1 MVSFRC
7 IHHTIL
13 VLVLIIA
20 TSAVAQDVTAV
31 RANSIEIAE
40 DVHFLPGLSCNVV
53 VVTGPE
59 GVLIIDNGSS
69 RNREILKEEIAKLAS
84 GPIRIAINTHFHFDH
99 VGANQALG
107 VDGTVI
113 IAHDHARRRMM
124 TEWQIPETLG
134 VSYPVIPPY
143 PDVALPTLTFDRTL
157 TVHFNGHEIEVI
169 HFPNAHS
176 DADVVV
182 FVRDRNVLHT
192 GDLYLSNGF
201 PILDSY
207 HGGTID
213 GLISALDGLIDL
225 VDENTKVVPGHGPL
239 SNRKGLR
246 EYQQMLGVGRD
257 RIAALIEEGKTL
269 EESVAADPLADLY
282 SQGQSWLPPKLFI
295 WTVYVDLARR
305 R

>member
-1 MVSFRC
+1 MVSCRC
-7 IHHTIL
+7 VRHTIL
-13 VLVLIIA
+13 ALVLIIA
-20 TSAVAQDVTAV
+20 TSAVAQEVTAV

-40 DVHFLPGLSCNVV
+40 DVHLLLGLGCNVV
-53 VVTGPE
+53 AVTGPE

-69 RNREILKEEIAKLAS
+69 RNSETLKEEIAKLGS
-84 GPIRIAINTHFHFDH
+84 GPVRIAINTHFHFDH

-107 VDGTVI
+107 VDGTMI

-124 TEWQIPETLG
+124 TEWQVPETLG

-143 PDVALPTLTFDRTL
+143 PDVALPALTFDRTL

-169 HFPNAHS
+169 HLPTAHS

-213 GLISALDGLIDL
+213 GLISALDALIDL
-225 VDENTKVVPGHGPL
+225 VDENTKVVAGHGPM
-239 SNRKGLR
+239 SNREGLR
-246 EYQQMLGVGRD
+246 EYRQMLGAGRD

-269 EESVAADPLADLY
+269 EESVAVDPLAGLY
-282 SQGQSWLPPKLFI
+282 SQGESWLPPKLFI
-295 WTVYVDLARR
+295 WTVYVDLTRR

>member
-1 MVSFRC
+1 MVSCRC
-7 IHHTIL
+7 LRYTIL
-13 VLVLIIA
+13 ALVLIIV
-20 TSAVAQDVTAV
+20 TSAVAQEATAV
-31 RANSIEIAE
+31 RVNSIEIAK
-40 DVHFLPGLSCNVV
+40 DVHLLTGLDCNVV
-53 VVTGPE
+53 AVTGPE
-59 GVLIIDNGSS
+59 SVLIIDNGSS
-69 RNREILKEEIAKLAS
+69 RNYESLKEEIAKLS
-84 GPIRIAINTHFHFDH
+84 SDPIRIAINTHFHFDH

-107 VDGTVI
+107 VDGTMI

-225 VDENTKVVPGHGPL
+225 VDENTKVVAGHGPL
-239 SNRKGLR
+239 SNREGLR
-246 EYQQMLGVGRD
+246 EYRQMLGVGRD
-257 RIAALIEEGKTL
+257 RIATLIEEGKTL

-282 SQGQSWLPPKLFI
+282 SKGQSWLPPKLFI